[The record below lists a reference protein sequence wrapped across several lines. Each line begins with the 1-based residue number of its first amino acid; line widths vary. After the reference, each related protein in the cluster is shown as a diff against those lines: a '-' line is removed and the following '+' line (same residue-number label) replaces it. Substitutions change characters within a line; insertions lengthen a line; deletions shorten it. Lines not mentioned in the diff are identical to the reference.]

1 MENKIVSVESILS
14 GLGYKTST
22 AALAKLIEC
31 DVWYQNGETTKHE
44 RTTVNGEK
52 YQLLHMGFGK
62 RVCSDDASLCEVVE
76 INAGGD
82 NTAQFDAVNALLAE
96 NQFAAMYRRQLEI
109 CAAMG
114 TAACYVRL
122 EGADVLEDGNGVQ
135 SLSGGRVRLNYVD
148 GTGFYPLT
156 VENGVVQE
164 AAFAGVELKNGKSIT
179 TVVICTK
186 PSAYQYRTIVYDDMG
201 NKLSD
206 DTVTLGD
213 VKPFAVLRTADVNN
227 IPDMIGYGMPKLY
240 NAIPV
245 LLALDCAWTALFGDI
260 EMSDKITLINE
271 LLCGFDDTGTPIPP
285 NTEMKRR
292 FVQLGAEK
300 LPSKET
306 MVQEI
311 IPEIRVE
318 KFRDA
323 IELLL
328 SVLSMLFGYGLKK
341 YRFEQGQITT
351 ATQYVGERQ
360 DQLQDL
366 NKQREEAKQYIAEIV
381 RALIW
386 FENTFHQTAWDA
398 GVDVSVEFEDSYIT
412 DDASRL
418 LEMRNDILAGIGG
431 VNVMAL
437 YLKEKYN
444 LDDAEAMAW
453 ATGSTPAPED
463 NTTPP
468 A

>member
-1 MENKIVSVESILS
+1 MEGIVSVESILI
-14 GLGYKTST
+14 GMGYKTST
-22 AALAKLIEC
+22 AAQAILLDCEE
-31 DVWYQNGETTKHE
+31 WYRNSEQTKHQ
-44 RTTVNGEK
+44 RTTVNGET

-76 INAGGD
+76 VNAGGD
-82 NTAQFDAVNALLAE
+82 NTAQFEAINDLLAD
-96 NQFAAMYRRQLEI
+96 NQFDAMYRRQLEI
-109 CAAMG
+109 CAALG

-122 EGADVLEDGNGVQ
+122 EGADVLEDGNGTQ

-148 GTGFYPLT
+148 GTGFFPLA

-164 AAFAGVELKNGKSIT
+164 AAFAGTELKDGKTIT
-179 TVVICTK
+179 TIVICTR
-186 PSAYQYRTIVYDDMG
+186 PSKYQYRTLVYDDNGKMV
-201 NKLSD
+201 SD
-206 DTVTLGD
+206 IVSELGD

-227 IPDMIGYGMPKLY
+227 IKDMQGYGMPKLY

-245 LLALDCAWTALFGDI
+245 LLALDSAWTALFGDI

-271 LLCGFDDTGTPIPP
+271 LLCGFDDQGIPIKP
-285 NTEMKRR
+285 NTELKRR
-292 FVQLGAEK
+292 FVMLGGEK
-300 LPSKET
+300 LPDAKT
-306 MVQEI
+306 MAQEI
-311 IPEIRVE
+311 IPEIRVD

-328 SVLSMLFGYGLKK
+328 SVLSMMFGYGMKK
-341 YRFEQGQITT
+341 YRFESGQITT

-366 NKQREEAKQYIAEIV
+366 NKQRAEAKLYIKDII
-381 RALIW
+381 RAAIW
-386 FENTFHQTAWDA
+386 FMNTYQGTTWNAD
-398 GVDVSVEFEDSYIT
+398 VDIAIEFEDSYIT

-431 VNVMAL
+431 VNVVAL

-444 LDDAEAMAW
+444 LDDTEAMKW
-453 ATGSTPAPED
+453 ATGSVEPPED
-463 NTTPP
+463 DTT